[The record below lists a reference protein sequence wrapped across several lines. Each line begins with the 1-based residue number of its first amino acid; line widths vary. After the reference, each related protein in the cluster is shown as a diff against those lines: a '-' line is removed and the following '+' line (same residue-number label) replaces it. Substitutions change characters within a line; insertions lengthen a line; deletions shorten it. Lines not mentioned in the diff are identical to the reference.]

1 MLDKSLKDYFK
12 NKDVH
17 FINKNFKNLKA
28 IHKNPWIF
36 EVDNL
41 LTYKE
46 CDILINK
53 SKNTMTHSRCK
64 TGLNKEQRKSY
75 STRFHYDEVKEIQN
89 KFQNLLNLPLD
100 NFEALKIQKYNKN
113 GFFKLHTD
121 GFNNNFN
128 ISGKSL
134 FPCVE
139 GLYTNR
145 IVTLLVYLNT
155 VNSGGETIFPN
166 LNLCIKPIKGKAII
180 FMPSYLPTCEI
191 LNNRGKVI
199 KELIHMSS
207 IVNEKKYICTQ
218 WGWSCSYD
226 IYKDPH
232 NGLPK

>member
-1 MLDKSLKDYFK
+1 MFDKSLKDYFK

-41 LTYKE
+41 LTYEE

-53 SKNTMTHSRCK
+53 SKNTMTPSRCK

-75 STRFHYDEVKEIQN
+75 STRLHYDEVKEIQN

-139 GLYTNR
+139 GLY
-145 IVTLLVYLNT
+145 
-155 VNSGGETIFPN
+155 P
-166 LNLCIKPIKGKAII
+166 
-180 FMPSYLPTCEI
+180 
-191 LNNRGKVI
+191 NRGKVI